1 MTRTLALA
9 GAALLAL
16 SAPAGAQQ
24 DFHWSQ
30 RLARGEEIKIKN
42 VIGDVRA
49 EPTTAGEVTVT
60 AVRRGPGAERVR
72 IEVVHRDEGWVVCAL
87 YPSDGG
93 DDDDGWV
100 MRNDGD
106 NDGEPRDACNPR
118 RMSVRRGSPA
128 VDFTVHVP
136 AGVPLAASTVSGDV
150 HATDLRGAVRASSV
164 SGDVDVSADGPVKAT
179 SVSGD
184 VAATVRRLGGEG
196 GVKLST
202 VSGDVTLRL
211 PAGADADL
219 SARTLS
225 GRIESDFPVRLGS
238 MDEGRND
245 DRDGGFVRVNVR
257 IGHEARARLGR
268 GGPEIKI
275 NTVSGDITLR
285 QF

>member
-16 SAPAGAQQ
+16 SASAAAQQ

-30 RLARGEEIKIKN
+30 RLARGEEIRIKN

-49 EPTTAGEVTVT
+49 EPTTGSEVTVT
-60 AVRRGPGAERVR
+60 AVRRGPNADRVR
-72 IEVVHRDEGWVVCAL
+72 IEVVHREDAWVVCAI
-87 YPSDGG
+87 YPNDGG
-93 DDDDGWV
+93 GDDDGWV
-100 MRNDGD
+100 MRNDHD
-106 NDGEPRDACNPR
+106 DDGEPRDACNPR
-118 RMSVRRGSPA
+118 HMSVRRGSPA

-136 AGVPLAASTVSGDV
+136 AGVPLAAATVSGNV
-150 HATDLRGAVRASSV
+150 RAADLRGAVRASSV
-164 SGDVDVSADGPVKAT
+164 SGDVDVAADGPVKAT
-179 SVSGD
+179 SVSGN
-184 VAATVRRLGGEG
+184 VAATVRRVGGDA

-238 MDEGRND
+238 MDERRDD
-245 DRDGGFVRVNVR
+245 DREGFVRVNVR

-285 QF
+285 RI